1 MKLTSLIKWL
11 IRAKY
16 LTFYI
21 IFFGSQVSLA
31 STVLFDDTPQNG
43 TSLWSTS
50 SSKSSLTQADDPVA
64 DGSIAIAMKAHNWT
78 QSGLRIAKIPPYK
91 DTILEAKIFRV
102 SGSKGTLMFRRG
114 KNSLKINLD
123 ESNSEFWTLNGQP
136 GHSDYIDNKWHKI
149 QIHLKHFDLNEGEN
163 VLALG
168 IQGPQGTGTFYMD
181 SVSFIESEPDISTS
195 PPISGDWVVSFEEE
209 FDSNVLDPSY
219 WHVGKQYLGM
229 SGIAGNAGGE
239 NIDVEAGMLT
249 LKAERSNLEQGS
261 KSYKYKGAEVSTFR
275 KFRQQYGYF
284 EARIKHESTHGA
296 WPAFWLLPDKGI
308 YGNNSYRRQAL
319 LKFDLND
326 VHEAAYSA
334 ILRFKISE
342 ATNKSS
348 IAIHKTLTTDWSEDT
363 VTWNTK
369 PKIDPAWF
377 VQRYGETTG
386 NIVEVD
392 VTDYIRDQQIAGKEA
407 SFALV
412 DNYMRKQLVE
422 VFSTETNN
430 LNDRPILIVNE
441 NNIVAT
447 DDAYVRGGEY
457 SDENYGEY
465 SSLLV
470 KDVWGD
476 TSSTF
481 GRGMEFDIMEYQGT
495 WGEGVSWSALH
506 WDGYGSKHISKDSG
520 ELYLNS
526 SDNGFH
532 VYGMHWEPN
541 YVAMYID
548 GDKVWEFES
557 ERIGSLPSYI
567 ILSLQVGG
575 WDGNS
580 SNIDDDFFTNML
592 VDYVKVWKKAE
603 YD

>member
-11 IRAKY
+11 IQAKY
-16 LTFYI
+16 LAFYI
-21 IFFGSQVSLA
+21 LYFGTQVSLA
-31 STVLFDDTPQNG
+31 STVLFDDEPKNG
-43 TSLWSTS
+43 TYLWSTS
-50 SSKSSLTQADDPVA
+50 SSESSLTQADDPVA
-64 DGSIAIAMKAHNWT
+64 DGSIAIAMKVHNWT

-91 DTILEAKIFRV
+91 DTILEAKIFRET
-102 SGSKGTLMFRRG
+102 GSKGTLMFRRG

-123 ESNSEFWTLNGQP
+123 ESNSEFWTLDGQP
-136 GHSDYIDNKWHKI
+136 GHSNYIDNKWHKI

-163 VLALG
+163 ILALG
-168 IQGPQGTGTFYMD
+168 VQGPQGTGTFYMD
-181 SVSFIESEPDISTS
+181 SVSFIESTPDISTS
-195 PPISGDWVVSFEEE
+195 PPVSGNWTVSFEEN
-209 FDSNVLDPSY
+209 FDTNTLDPSH

-229 SGIAGNAGGE
+229 SGIAGNAGRE
-239 NIDVEAGMLT
+239 NISVEAGML
-249 LKAERSNLEQGS
+249 LLEAEKSHLVQGS

-308 YGNNSYRRQAL
+308 YGNDSYRRQAF
-319 LKFDLND
+319 LKFNLGD
-326 VHEAAYSA
+326 VQNPVESA
-334 ILRFKISE
+334 ILSFKISK
-342 ATNKSS
+342 ATSLSS
-348 IAIHKTLTTDWSEDT
+348 IAIHKTLSTDWTQGS

-369 PKIDPAWF
+369 PNIDPVWF
-377 VQRYGETTG
+377 AQRYGQTTDS
-386 NIVEVD
+386 IIKVD
-392 VTDYIRDQQIAGKEA
+392 VTDYIREQQIAGKEA

-422 VFSTETNN
+422 IYSTEADSFD
-430 LNDRPILIVNE
+430 DRPILIVNGHS
-441 NNIVAT
+441 ILAT
-447 DDAYVRGGEY
+447 DNVYVRGGEHA
-457 SDENYGEY
+457 SKNYGNEP
-465 SSLLV
+465 SLLV

-481 GRGMEFDIMEYQGT
+481 GKGMEFDIMEHLGT

-506 WDGYGSKHISKDSG
+506 WDGYGSKHVSKDSG
-520 ELYLNS
+520 ALYLK
-526 SDNGFH
+526 DLDDGFH

-541 YVAMYID
+541 YVAMYVD
-548 GDKVWEFES
+548 NEKVWEFES
-557 ERIGSLPSYI
+557 ERVGSLPSYI

-580 SNIDDDFFTNML
+580 GDIDDDFFTNMF
-592 VDYVKVWKKAE
+592 VDYVKVWTKPE